1 MKNTFVKFHGQ
12 LYSKTP
18 RLRPK
23 NCKYLIFAGI
33 RRFLTE
39 STHANRTNFI
49 STYTISCACCVSLQ
63 PSSHPFCHPFGK
75 TLERRISWSNS
86 QIGFAYRQTSWCLH
100 SQFITN
106 IVVWRSCESCERLH
120 TILVVVSLFRDITDT
135 FCWFSTRTSSREN
148 ALSTLI

>member
-63 PSSHPFCHPFGK
+63 PSSHPSSHPFAK
-75 TLERRISWSNS
+75 TLQRRISWSNS
-86 QIGFAYRQTSWCLH
+86 QIGFAYRPSSCSFH
-100 SQFITN
+100 SCRITN
-106 IVVWRSCESCERLH
+106 IVVRSLCKCLARLC
-120 TILVVVSLFRDITDT
+120 TTLVVVSLFKDVTVIV
-135 FCWFSTRTSSREN
+135 WAN
-148 ALSTLI
+148 